1 MRNFYPEQ
9 DFNQRT
15 VTQIKLALSAKHMIS
30 GKAKET
36 EAKEMLG
43 DVFKR
48 LLPEAKMYHFHTQ
61 V

>member
-1 MRNFYPEQ
+1 MKYRSRMRNFYPEQ

-30 GKAKET
+30 GKAKEA

-48 LLPEAKMYHFHTQ
+48 LIP
-61 V
+61 